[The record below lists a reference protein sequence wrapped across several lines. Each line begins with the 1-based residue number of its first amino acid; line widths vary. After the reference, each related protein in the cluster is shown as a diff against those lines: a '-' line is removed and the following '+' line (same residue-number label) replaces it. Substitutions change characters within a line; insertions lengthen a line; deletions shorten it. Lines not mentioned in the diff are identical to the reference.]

1 MIFGFIF
8 SLSSCGGGGGGS
20 STTTFTGV
28 AIDGNLYKAQVF
40 LDLNDNGSYDSGEP
54 TATTDASGSF
64 TLTATQEQINSHLI
78 IGLAIAGTTID
89 QDSPNSPLT
98 SGMSL
103 IAPKENPSVVSP
115 LTTLVTAKIAGGLTF
130 SAAKSEVQTELELTD
145 IDVMKNYVA
154 EKITNPNY
162 SNAHK
167 VAASIAEILKTIDHQ
182 STVTT
187 PLSTKFSKLKEKVT
201 SQVVPILSQIK
212 SAATLDD
219 ARTILSNSI
228 LEAEK
233 IYSIGGIISGLNASG
248 LVLIDGTNTVSIS
261 SGVTSFEFSSKKST
275 GGTYQVSIQSKPSTQ
290 TCSISNASG
299 TVTTQSISNIAISC
313 VNNPIFVMYDETG
326 NGISANSGTVITN
339 DEVYFQLFF
348 NDPVIVNSG
357 TPTLVLNSGGTAY
370 YEVESNLETQYLP
383 MTCYPNSDWT
393 ATHLTCLGY
402 MRFKYT
408 VASSDSSA
416 DLAISSIN
424 LNGSSIKNSSGGIL
438 DNSIVPTKNP
448 QRNVYLKVN

>member
-1 MIFGFIF
+1 MKSIYKFIFFKVMIFGFIF

-154 EKITNPNY
+154 EKISNPNY

-167 VAASIAEILKTIDHQ
+167 
-182 STVTT
+182 
-187 PLSTKFSKLKEKVT
+187 
-201 SQVVPILSQIK
+201 
-212 SAATLDD
+212 
-219 ARTILSNSI
+219 
-228 LEAEK
+228 
-233 IYSIGGIISGLNASG
+233 Y
-248 LVLIDGTNTVSIS
+248 
-261 SGVTSFEFSSKKST
+261 
-275 GGTYQVSIQSKPSTQ
+275 
-290 TCSISNASG
+290 
-299 TVTTQSISNIAISC
+299 
-313 VNNPIFVMYDETG
+313 
-326 NGISANSGTVITN
+326 
-339 DEVYFQLFF
+339 
-348 NDPVIVNSG
+348 
-357 TPTLVLNSGGTAY
+357 
-370 YEVESNLETQYLP
+370 
-383 MTCYPNSDWT
+383 
-393 ATHLTCLGY
+393 
-402 MRFKYT
+402 
-408 VASSDSSA
+408 
-416 DLAISSIN
+416 
-424 LNGSSIKNSSGGIL
+424 
-438 DNSIVPTKNP
+438 
-448 QRNVYLKVN
+448 